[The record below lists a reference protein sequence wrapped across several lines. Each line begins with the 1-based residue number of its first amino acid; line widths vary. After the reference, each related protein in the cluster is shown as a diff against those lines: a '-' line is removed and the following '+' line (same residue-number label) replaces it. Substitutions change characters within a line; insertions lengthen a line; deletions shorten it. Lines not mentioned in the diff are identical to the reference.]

1 MGAGFTAVCQQLI
14 AFGADE
20 KVIEIATEAI
30 RDEVHHAQI
39 AVALAARYRG
49 DAERWPAGQDTTVP
63 LFAPAEGI
71 LKATLFV
78 TAMCCINETLA
89 CSVLEAQLLA
99 AKSPL
104 ARAGYQ
110 SVLSDEIDHGR
121 MGWAHLSSSHVP
133 DDIRRQIG
141 DWLPRLFQARLGELF
156 DPHPLPGEHLTDHG
170 ILRRRA
176 RQQVIGTG
184 VLEVV
189 LPGFKQIGVN
199 PEKGYAWAKENFGPC
214 SKSSGSR
221 VVNVAIPRRHER
233 WGIAHLD
240 VGDDSGDEERGE
252 RAGGEDGE
260 PDRGRRPRELHEN
273 GADEHGLR
281 HRDRQRDGQRRAP
294 EIRERQSEA
303 QRPKREQSGAGDDNR
318 AVHAR

>member
-1 MGAGFTAVCQQLI
+1 MIKRAKPWWSRVDANAPSIANIPDEVIDPATPEDRATLAGIWQERGGSELRVGAGFTAVCQQLI
-14 AFGADE
+14 GFGADE

-39 AVALAARYRG
+39 AIALAARYRG
-49 DAERWPAGQDTTVP
+49 DAEQWPIGQDTTVP
-63 LFAPAEGI
+63 LFAPSEGK

-89 CSVLEAQLLA
+89 CSVLEAQLMA

-121 MGWAHLSSSHVP
+121 MGWAHLSSTHVQA
-133 DDIRRQIG
+133 DIRNQIG

-156 DPHPLPGEHLTDHG
+156 DPHPLPGQHLTAHG
-170 ILRRRA
+170 ILTRKA

-189 LPGFKQIGVN
+189 LPGFKAVGVN
-199 PEKGYAWAKENFGPC
+199 PEKGYAWAHDAF
-214 SKSSGSR
+214 
-221 VVNVAIPRRHER
+221 
-233 WGIAHLD
+233 D
-240 VGDDSGDEERGE
+240 
-252 RAGGEDGE
+252 
-260 PDRGRRPRELHEN
+260 
-273 GADEHGLR
+273 
-281 HRDRQRDGQRRAP
+281 
-294 EIRERQSEA
+294 
-303 QRPKREQSGAGDDNR
+303 
-318 AVHAR
+318 AVLAS